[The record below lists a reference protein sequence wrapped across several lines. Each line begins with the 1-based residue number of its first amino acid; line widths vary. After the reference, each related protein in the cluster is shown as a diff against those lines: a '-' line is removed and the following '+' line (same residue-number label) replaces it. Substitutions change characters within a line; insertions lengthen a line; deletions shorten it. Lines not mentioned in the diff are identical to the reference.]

1 MGSLNMPGQL
11 FVISGPSG
19 AGKSS
24 IVNAL
29 LSRTDGLV
37 YSISHTSRRPRG
49 SEKNGIEY
57 HFVDKGTFNRMIEAG
72 AFVEWAKVYDDF
84 YGTSFSSI
92 EGQTG
97 SGLDVLL
104 DVDSQGARNIRK
116 HFEDCVLI
124 YVLPPSLEILE
135 KRLKGR
141 GTDDEGVIK
150 ARMEK
155 ALTDLNNCLWYD
167 YTIINNDLEKAI
179 TEANSIIISER
190 CRTSR
195 RATAQTLLDTFRK

>member
-1 MGSLNMPGQL
+1 MPGQL

-19 AGKSS
+19 AGKST

-29 LSRTDGLV
+29 SDRTDGLV

-49 SEKNGIEY
+49 REKSGIEY
-57 HFVDKGTFNRMIEAG
+57 HFVDPGTFNRMIEAG

-97 SGLDVLL
+97 SGVDVLL

-116 HFEDCVLI
+116 HFEDSVLI
-124 YVLPPSLEILE
+124 YVLPPSLEILK

-150 ARMEK
+150 VRMEK
-155 ALTDLNNCLWYD
+155 ALNDIDNCLWYD
-167 YTIINNDLEKAI
+167 YIIINDDLEKAI
-179 TEANSIIISER
+179 TEAKSIIIAKR
-190 CRTSR
+190 CRTAR
-195 RATAQTLLDTFRK
+195 QANVQTLLETFRK

>member
-1 MGSLNMPGQL
+1 MPGQL

-29 LSRTDGLV
+29 LGRTDGLV

-49 SEKNGIEY
+49 TENDGIDY
-57 HFVDKGTFNRMIEAG
+57 HFVDSKTFNRMIEAG
-72 AFVEWAKVYDDF
+72 AFVEWARVYDDF
-84 YGTSFSSI
+84 YGTSFSSL

-116 HFEDCVLI
+116 HFEDSVLI
-124 YVLPPSLEILE
+124 CLFPPSLEILE
-135 KRLKGR
+135 KRLRGR

-155 ALTDLNNCLWYD
+155 ALNDIDNCLWYD
-167 YTIINNDLEKAI
+167 YIIINDDLEKAI
-179 TEANSIIISER
+179 TEARSIIISER
-190 CRTSR
+190 CRMAR
-195 RATAQTLLDTFRK
+195 QAPAQTLLETFRK

>member
-1 MGSLNMPGQL
+1 M
-11 FVISGPSG
+11 
-19 AGKSS
+19 
-24 IVNAL
+24 NAL
-29 LSRTDGLV
+29 LGRTDGLV

-49 SEKNGIEY
+49 TEKDGIDY
-57 HFVDKGTFNRMIEAG
+57 HFVDSGTFSRMIEAG

-84 YGTSFSSI
+84 YGTSFSSL

-116 HFEDCVLI
+116 HFEDSVLI

-141 GTDDEGVIK
+141 GTDDEGVIN
-150 ARMEK
+150 ARMERA
-155 ALTDLNNCLWYD
+155 ALEVRNFEWYD
-167 YTIINNDLEKAI
+167 YVIINDDLKKAI
-179 TEANSIIISER
+179 SEARAIIISER
-190 CRTSR
+190 CRIARQAS
-195 RATAQTLLDTFRK
+195 AQILLDTFRK

>member
-1 MGSLNMPGQL
+1 MPGQL

-24 IVNAL
+24 IANAL
-29 LSRTDGLV
+29 LGRTERLA

-49 SEKNGIEY
+49 REKNGVEY
-57 HFVDKGTFNRMIEAG
+57 HFVDPGTFNSMIDAG
-72 AFVEWAKVYDDF
+72 AFVEWAQVYDDF

-97 SGLDVLL
+97 SGVDVLL

-116 HFEDCVLI
+116 HFEDSVLI
-124 YVLPPSLEILE
+124 YVLPPSLEILK

-141 GTDDEGVIK
+141 GTDDEGVIN

-155 ALTDLNNCLWYD
+155 VLNDIDNCLWYD
-167 YTIINNDLEKAI
+167 YIIINDDLENAI
-179 TEANSIIISER
+179 TEAKAIIISER
-190 CRTSR
+190 CRTAR
-195 RATAQTLLDTFRK
+195 QATVQTLLETFRK

>member
-1 MGSLNMPGQL
+1 MPGQL

-29 LSRTDGLV
+29 LGRTDGLV

-49 SEKNGIEY
+49 TEKEGVDY
-57 HFVDKGTFNRMIEAG
+57 HFVDKGTFSRMIEAG

-84 YGTSFSSI
+84 YGTSFSSL

-104 DVDSQGARNIRK
+104 DVDSQGAGNIRQ
-116 HFEDCVLI
+116 HYEDSVLI

-141 GTDDEGVIK
+141 GTDDEGVIN
-150 ARMEK
+150 ARMERA
-155 ALTDLNNCLWYD
+155 ALEVKNFEWYD
-167 YTIINNDLEKAI
+167 YLIINDDLKKAI
-179 TEANSIIISER
+179 AEARAIIISER
-190 CRTSR
+190 CRTARQS
-195 RATAQTLLDTFRK
+195 TQTLLDTFRK

>member
-1 MGSLNMPGQL
+1 MPGQL

-24 IVNAL
+24 IVKDL
-29 LSRTDGLV
+29 LSRTEGLV

-49 SEKNGIEY
+49 SEQNAIEY
-57 HFVDKGTFNRMIEAG
+57 HFVDADTFNRMIEAG

-84 YGTSFSSI
+84 YGTSFSGL
-92 EGQTG
+92 EGQTA

-116 HFEDCVLI
+116 HFEDSVLI

-135 KRLKGR
+135 KRLEGR

-150 ARMEK
+150 TRMEK
-155 ALTDLNNCLWYD
+155 ALDDMDNCLWYD
-167 YTIINNDLEKAI
+167 YIIINDDLEKAI
-179 TEANSIIISER
+179 TEAKSIIISER
-190 CRTSR
+190 CRTAR
-195 RATAQTLLDTFRK
+195 QAAAQTLLETFRKW